1 MYCFFCFNREIYNV
15 VDDNPAPRA
24 EVFACAR
31 AMIQS
36 RWPDLIGQFQEG
48 DAVELESQQL
58 KAEAA
63 RGEKRVSNAR
73 LKEQLGVELLYPN
86 YKSGLQSILDC
97 YLVGKGCQL

>member
-1 MYCFFCFNREIYNV
+1 
-15 VDDNPAPRA
+15 
-24 EVFACAR
+24 VFALAQ

-36 RWPDLIGQFQEG
+36 RWPDLVCQFQEG
-48 DAVELESQQL
+48 DAVESESQQL
-58 KAEAA
+58 KVGTS

-97 YLVGKGCQL
+97 YSVGRGGQLLSSE